1 MAPRRSPTVRHASA
15 QEAAMKKSFAL
26 ALVLAVGVVFTSV
39 TLAQRNDAYQF
50 ADRDGVWTVKTSDQ
64 SMTAIRLLPAQR
76 QVVVQKRDAIFD
88 VIRASKVLNP
98 LKGNDIDAEKSVVAR
113 ADDDGHYPTTGPVV
127 MMVQLWFRHFFMDE
141 KTGRV
146 VHATVGMNSMNFVT
160 NDLAAIAWWGPNRLY
175 GGLRDERGHSVFLEP
190 RVSTTVAGRT
200 SYRMSDYG
208 EVVVLTNGRPLWL
221 PLTQEQFLRA
231 VMNQVRL
238 MRADEIEKGRTGSY
252 PSISDDESFWVKR
265 LHVFEKE
272 LAALTPGERQQ
283 PAYWSD
289 PPRDNPFLSGLT
301 KRETYGARLVV
312 MTNPDYF
319 DPSLP
324 RTAVQLIACEFDFLG
339 THDADEPGP
348 AYSST
353 VRLFW
358 QFEYDKLAALIE
370 GAGAPR

>member
-1 MAPRRSPTVRHASA
+1 
-15 QEAAMKKSFAL
+15 MKKSFTL
-26 ALVLAVGVVFTSV
+26 ALVLAVGVVFV
-39 TLAQRNDAYQF
+39 TVVQARLGGSHQYQF

-76 QVVVQKRDAIFD
+76 QMVVQKRDAIFD

-113 ADDDGHYPTTGPVV
+113 ADDEGHYPTTGPVV
-127 MMVQLWFRHFFMDE
+127 MMVQLWFRHFFKEE

-146 VHATVGMNSMNFVT
+146 VRATVGMTPLNFVT
-160 NDLAAIAWWGPNRLY
+160 NDLAAVAWWGPNRLY
-175 GGLRDERGHSVFLEP
+175 GGLRDERGHSVFLDP
-190 RVSTTVAGRT
+190 RVSTTIAGRT
-200 SYRMSDYG
+200 SYRMLEHG
-208 EVVVLTNGRPLWL
+208 EVVILTNGRPLWL

-231 VMNQVRL
+231 MVNYARL
-238 MRADEIEKGRTGSY
+238 QRAEEIERGRGSLY
-252 PSISDDESFWVKR
+252 TPSDDESIAVKR

-289 PPRDNPFLSGLT
+289 PPRDNPMLSGLT
-301 KRETYGARLVV
+301 TRETYGARFVV

-319 DPSLP
+319 DSSLP

-339 THDADEPGP
+339 AHDADEPGP
-348 AYSST
+348 AYGST

-370 GAGAPR
+370 GARASR

>member
-1 MAPRRSPTVRHASA
+1 
-15 QEAAMKKSFAL
+15 MKKSCAL

-39 TLAQRNDAYQF
+39 PLAQRNEAYQF
-50 ADRDGVWTVKTSDQ
+50 ADRGGVWTVKTSDQ

-113 ADDDGHYPTTGPVV
+113 ADDEGHYPTTGPVV
-127 MMVQLWFRHFFMDE
+127 MMVQLWFRQFFTDE

-146 VHATVGMNSMNFVT
+146 AHAIVGITPLNFVT
-160 NDLAAIAWWGPNRLY
+160 NNLAAIAWWGPNRLY
-175 GGLRDERGHSVFLEP
+175 GGLRDERGHELFLAP
-190 RVSTTVAGRT
+190 RVSTTAAGRT
-200 SYRMSDYG
+200 SYSMSDYG

-221 PLTQEQFLRA
+221 PLTQEQFVRA
-231 VMNQVRL
+231 MMNHARL
-238 MRADEIEKGRTGSY
+238 MRADEIDGRHGGY
-252 PSISDDESFWVKR
+252 QPSDNESIAVKL
-265 LHVFEKE
+265 LHGFEKE

-289 PPRDNPFLSGLT
+289 PPRDHPFLSGVT
-301 KRETYGARLVV
+301 KRETHGARLVV

-339 THDADEPGP
+339 AHDAGEPGP
-348 AYSST
+348 VYSSS

-370 GAGAPR
+370 GARASR

>member
-1 MAPRRSPTVRHASA
+1 
-15 QEAAMKKSFAL
+15 MKKLCSITF
-26 ALVLAVGVVFTSV
+26 VLTIGTVFLSV
-39 TLAQRNDAYQF
+39 ALAQRSDSYQF

-98 LKGNDIDAEKSVVAR
+98 LKGNDIDVEKSVEAR
-113 ADDDGHYPTTGPVV
+113 ADDEGHPPTTGPVV
-127 MMVQLWFRHFFMDE
+127 MKVQLMFRRFLKDE
-141 KTGRV
+141 KTGQV
-146 VHATVGMNSMNFVT
+146 IHALVGMTPLNFVT

-175 GGLRDERGHSVFLEP
+175 GGMSDERGHPLFLDP
-190 RVSTTVAGRT
+190 LVSTTVAGRT
-200 SYRMSDYG
+200 SYRMLDCG

-231 VMNQVRL
+231 MVNYGRL
-238 MRADEIEKGRTGSY
+238 ARAREIEDARGGGHPP
-252 PSISDDESFWVKR
+252 PSEDESFAMKW
-265 LHVFEKE
+265 LHGFEKE

-289 PPRDNPFLSGLT
+289 PPRDQPLHSGLT

-312 MTNPDYF
+312 MANPDYF

-324 RTAVQLIACEFDFLG
+324 RTAVQLIACEFEFLG

-353 VRLFW
+353 TRLFW

-370 GAGAPR
+370 GARESR

>member
-1 MAPRRSPTVRHASA
+1 
-15 QEAAMKKSFAL
+15 MKKSFAL
-26 ALVLAVGVVFTSV
+26 ACVLAVGVVFTSV
-39 TLAQRNDAYQF
+39 VLAQRNEAYQF

-113 ADDDGHYPTTGPVV
+113 ADDEGHYPTTGPVV
-127 MMVQLWFRHFFMDE
+127 MMVQLWFRHFFTDE

-146 VHATVGMNSMNFVT
+146 AHAMVGITPLNFVT

-175 GGLRDERGHSVFLEP
+175 GGMRDERGHELFLDP
-190 RVSTTVAGRT
+190 LVSTTVAGRT
-200 SYRMSDYG
+200 SYRMLDCG

-231 VMNQVRL
+231 MVNYGRL
-238 MRADEIEKGRTGSY
+238 QRTREIEDARDRGQPP
-252 PSISDDESFWVKR
+252 PSEDESFAVKW
-265 LHVFEKE
+265 LHGFEKE

-289 PPRDNPFLSGLT
+289 PPRDQPLLSGLT

-312 MTNPDYF
+312 MANPDYF

-324 RTAVQLIACEFDFLG
+324 RTAVQLIACEFDFQG
-339 THDADEPGP
+339 AHDADEPGP
-348 AYSST
+348 AYSSMT
-353 VRLFW
+353 RLFW

-370 GAGAPR
+370 GARASR